1 MVTLHIIKHIYNVF
15 KKAVIQK
22 IAIIVIILLQTSCSS
37 SVEDNSIQL
46 YNIFIYIIT
55 ITLIVVNISITKR
68 LVRKKKLFQ
77 AEVNEKITLKRRVS
91 NLVKEIEQKTEKN
104 RRIIEKYS
112 MQNEEHKVLIDEI
125 RSNQMEMIRV
135 YEQLKS
141 SEEKYRILAETSQDI
156 ILLVSKTGELK
167 YANNAANT
175 IVDLSDDKN
184 SNLFDFIAEKHKNI
198 VRKYMKERQQGD
210 FSKRIYEIEI
220 IDKSNK
226 AIPVEISS
234 NPIVKENKF
243 FSVLLVIR
251 NIQTRINTE
260 LELLKKNEE
269 LIKSNKTLSVLNEE
283 LEKSRKKAIES
294 DKLKTAFL
302 ANMSH
307 EIRTPMN
314 GIIGFVSLLGRSDIT
329 PEKQQQY
336 ISIIQNSTDQLLR
349 IISDI
354 IDFSKIEADELQLSI
369 SKLETEDFFND
380 IKKDIDEI
388 IIQKQKNNI
397 KFNCDYSSIT
407 NYEIY
412 CDKLRLKQIFLNLI
426 DNSVKFTDSGEI
438 VIKAFEK
445 DQKYIVFSVTDT
457 GIGISEKNSKIIFER
472 FRQLENTFHRKYGG
486 TGLGLSICKGLVNLM
501 GGEIWIESEEKKGTS
516 VFFTLPIENNTKV
529 S

>member
-1 MVTLHIIKHIYNVF
+1 MATQHIIKQVYIAFNRTVIS
-15 KKAVIQK
+15 KAVI
-22 IAIIVIILLQTSCSS
+22 ALILILQTSCSS
-37 SVEDNSIQL
+37 STPNNSIQI

-55 ITLIVVNISITKR
+55 ITLVVININIAKK
-68 LVRKKKLFQ
+68 LIRKKKLFQ
-77 AEVNEKITLKRRVS
+77 KEVNEKITLKRRVA
-91 NLVKEIEQKTEKN
+91 NLVKEIDQKTEKN

-125 RSNQMEMIRV
+125 RSNQMEMIKV

-167 YANNAANT
+167 YANNAANA
-175 IVDLSDDKN
+175 IVELSEDKA
-184 SNLFDFIAEKHKNI
+184 SNLFDFITEKHKNI
-198 VRKYMKERQQGD
+198 VRKYMQERQSGD
-210 FSKRIYEIEI
+210 FTKRIYEIEI
-220 IDKSNK
+220 IDKDNRT
-226 AIPVEISS
+226 IPVEISS
-234 NPIVKENKF
+234 NPIVKDNKF

-260 LELLKKNEE
+260 LELLKKNKE

-283 LEKSRKKAIES
+283 LDKSRKKAIES

-354 IDFSKIEADELQLSI
+354 IDFSKIEANELQLSI
-369 SKLETEDFFND
+369 SKLDTDDFFND
-380 IKKDIDEI
+380 VRKDADDI
-388 IIQKQKNNI
+388 IAKKQKKSL
-397 KFNCDYSSIT
+397 KFNCDYNSIT
-407 NYEIY
+407 EYEIY

-426 DNSVKFTDSGEI
+426 DNSVKFTESGEI
-438 VIKAFEK
+438 VVKAFEK
-445 DQKYIVFSVTDT
+445 DKRYIVFSVTDT
-457 GIGISEKNSKIIFER
+457 GIGISEQNSKIIFER

-501 GGEIWIESEEKKGTS
+501 GGEIWIESEEDKGTS